1 MILTLS
7 RIRPILAAALV
18 ACLAA
23 PLAAADAAKRQATA
37 VYPAAVFPFQERGE
51 EAKGL
56 GGKVTDLLVANLI
69 ARPEMLLVEREEIK
83 KVLDEQALNLS
94 GVVKPSEATRV
105 GELTGAKLLVTGSV
119 IQIETKLYLVAKI
132 IGTETSR
139 VLGASVK
146 GKTSDDL
153 GSLVKE
159 LADEVAK
166 TVASRAG
173 ELVAKPPSREDRLA
187 ALKEKLP
194 KGRRPAVLL
203 KIPERHVGQAAADP
217 AAQTELAILCDK
229 LGFRVIDADHGSPS
243 EADVLV
249 AGEGVAEFAARH
261 GNLISVK
268 GRLEIKAID
277 RRTGRLLAVD
287 RQVSL
292 AVDLTEQLAGKAA
305 LEEAAAKIAQR
316 LIPKLVQ
323 ADAK

>member
-1 MILTLS
+1 MTFS
-7 RIRPILAAALV
+7 RIRPVLAAVLV
-18 ACLAA
+18 ASLAV
-23 PLAAADAAKRQATA
+23 PLVAADAGKKQATA
-37 VYPAAVFPFQERGE
+37 VYPAAVFAFQERGE

-69 ARPEMLLVEREEIK
+69 ARPEMFLVDREELK
-83 KVLDEQALNLS
+83 KVLEEQALNLS

-119 IQIETKLYLVAKI
+119 IQIETRLYLVAKI

-153 GSLVKE
+153 GNLVKE

-173 ELVAKPPSREDRLA
+173 ELVAKPASREDRLA
-187 ALKEKLP
+187 ALKERLP
-194 KGRRPAVLL
+194 KGKRPAVLL

-249 AGEGVAEFAARH
+249 TGEGVAEFAARH

-268 GRLEIKAID
+268 GRLELKAID
-277 RRTGRLLAVD
+277 RRSGRLLAVD

-305 LEEAAAKIAQR
+305 LEEAAAKIAER
-316 LIPKLVQ
+316 VLPKLVQ
-323 ADAK
+323 AGGK